1 MSNSNLAGHEIA
13 LIAVL
18 CEAKDLGYDI
28 HAICDAAIGNMHGA
42 SYRGGT
48 ATVVPAQDA
57 IKEALEI
64 ADQY

>member
-1 MSNSNLAGHEIA
+1 MSDNQLAGHEIA
-13 LIAVL
+13 LIAIL

-28 HAICDAAIGNMHGA
+28 QAICDAAIGNMHGA

-57 IKEALEI
+57 IKEALAI
-64 ADQY
+64 AHQY